1 MLQFFNP
8 SQHCKISLFSSKISQ
23 TIASTCSVSVLI
35 YLNVFIVFNPVPFMG
50 NGRNTLEFLAFDF
63 QDGLEGLE
71 ANMSCD
77 KKIIRVD
84 L

>member
-1 MLQFFNP
+1 MYLRLVWANLYNRFN
-8 SQHCKISLFSSKISQ
+8 
-23 TIASTCSVSVLI
+23 
-35 YLNVFIVFNPVPFMG
+35 LNVFIVFNPVPFMG

>member
-1 MLQFFNP
+1 
-8 SQHCKISLFSSKISQ
+8 
-23 TIASTCSVSVLI
+23 
-35 YLNVFIVFNPVPFMG
+35 MG

-63 QDGLEGLE
+63 QDGLE
-71 ANMSCD
+71 ANMTCD